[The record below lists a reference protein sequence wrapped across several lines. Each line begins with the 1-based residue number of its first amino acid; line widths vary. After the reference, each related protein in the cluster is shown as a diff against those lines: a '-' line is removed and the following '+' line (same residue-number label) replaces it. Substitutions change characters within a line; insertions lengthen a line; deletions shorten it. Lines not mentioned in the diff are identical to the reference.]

1 MNEQIDIGGG
11 STLSNELKP
20 ILKTNTLKIPSIT
33 YENYMRYPGLLKR
46 HNVPALK
53 QATREYKLRI
63 GGRKADVIERL
74 VNYFNTN
81 ASALRIQTCFRSW
94 ISRYIVRLRG
104 PAYMDKSICVN
115 DTDFCS
121 MEPLSEIESNYFFSF
136 TDSKQFTYGFNV
148 SSLIEMLKRSEN
160 INTVLNPYTRDA
172 LSPMILKN
180 IVSLYNLSFIL
191 CPNFHKTNLPYVIP
205 KMTST
210 NVMRARSRGIDYE
223 PITRTINS
231 IEDLTRYNH
240 IRQIRTTNQN
250 NRISE
255 LFIEIDLLGNYTNKE
270 WFVNLEI
277 RDYIRLYRKLYE
289 IWYYRSNLS
298 REVQNSICP
307 YYAPFDGIF
316 TRPLL
321 HSELGLE
328 QIKTACLI
336 VFENMVYSGINI
348 EYRKIGTL
356 HALSALTLVSVPA
369 RESMPWLYESVN
381 V

>member
-255 LFIEIDLLGNYTNKE
+255 LFIEIDLLGNYTNKD
-270 WFVNLEI
+270 WFINLEI

-356 HALSALTLVSVPA
+356 HALSALTLVSAPA

>member
-255 LFIEIDLLGNYTNKE
+255 LFIEIDLLGNYTNKD
-270 WFVNLEI
+270 WFINLEI

>member
-1 MNEQIDIGGG
+1 MKEQLDIGGG

-270 WFVNLEI
+270 WFVNLDL

-356 HALSALTLVSVPA
+356 HALSALTLVSAPA
-369 RESMPWLYESVN
+369 RETMPWLYESVN

>member
-1 MNEQIDIGGG
+1 MKEQLDIGGG

-255 LFIEIDLLGNYTNKE
+255 LFIEIDLLGNYTNKD
-270 WFVNLEI
+270 WFINLEI

-316 TRPLL
+316 SRPLL

-356 HALSALTLVSVPA
+356 HALSALTLVSAPA
-369 RESMPWLYESVN
+369 RETMPWLYESVN

>member
-1 MNEQIDIGGG
+1 MKEQLDIGGG

-53 QATREYKLRI
+53 QAMRGYKLRI
-63 GGRKADVIERL
+63 GGIKADVIERL
-74 VNYFNTN
+74 VNYFNTT
-81 ASALRIQTCFRSW
+81 ASALRIQSCFRSW
-94 ISRYIVRLRG
+94 ICRYIVRLRG

-210 NVMRARSRGIDYE
+210 NVMRARSRGIDYA

-231 IEDLTRYNH
+231 IEELTRYNH

-255 LFIEIDLLGNYTNKE
+255 LFIEIDLLGNYTNKD
-270 WFVNLEI
+270 WFINLEI
-277 RDYIRLYRKLYE
+277 RDYIRLYRTLYE

-298 REVQNSICP
+298 REVQNNICP

-356 HALSALTLVSVPA
+356 HALSALTLVSLPA